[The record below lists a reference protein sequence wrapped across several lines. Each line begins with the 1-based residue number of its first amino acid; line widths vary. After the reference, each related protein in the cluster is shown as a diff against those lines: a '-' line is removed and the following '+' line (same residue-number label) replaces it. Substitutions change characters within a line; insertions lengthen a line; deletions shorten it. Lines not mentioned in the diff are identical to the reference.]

1 MYHHSSRLCNKP
13 VNPELSVEV
22 LEAAEDASAD
32 AGDLI
37 LEEGR
42 LVDLN
47 DVRGRAEAVFHHKLQ
62 SEKWALLRSH
72 QLSLS
77 QRLMV
82 DSPRQSAP

>member
-1 MYHHSSRLCNKP
+1 MYHHSSRLCNTP

-32 AGDLI
+32 SRDLI

-62 SEKWALLRSH
+62 SERVVRTPF
-72 QLSLS
+72 LSLS
-77 QRLMV
+77 LIKR
-82 DSPRQSAP
+82 DA